1 MGWKDDLDR
10 KFLDTIRQLKL
21 QKAELEQR
29 LLETQKALTESG
41 EIKKSLASRVTQQTL
56 LITELR
62 DSHPQLVEIDDI
74 YDETL
79 ENRRR
84 RRSQIMRLKLEL
96 EHSRKSSRVAGR
108 RLGVSELSRPKTAD
122 VATYL
127 PYPEE
132 LRLLDA
138 CIAASEVAV

>member
-1 MGWKDDLDR
+1 M
-10 KFLDTIRQLKL
+10 DTIRQLKL
-21 QKAELEQR
+21 QKAELEQQ
-29 LLETQKALTESG
+29 LLDTQKALTESG

-62 DSHPQLVEIDDI
+62 DSHPQLVEIDEI

-96 EHSRKSSRVAGR
+96 EHSRKRSRVDGR
-108 RLGVSELSRPKTAD
+108 KVTLSELTCTKSAD
-122 VATYL
+122 VVTL
-127 PYPEE
+127 VPYPEE
-132 LRLLDA
+132 LILLDA
-138 CIAASEVAV
+138 CLAATEIAV